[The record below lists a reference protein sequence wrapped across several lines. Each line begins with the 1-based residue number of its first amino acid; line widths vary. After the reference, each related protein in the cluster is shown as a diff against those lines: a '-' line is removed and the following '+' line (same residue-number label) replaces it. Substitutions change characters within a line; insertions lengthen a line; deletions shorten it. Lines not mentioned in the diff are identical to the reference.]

1 MKETEDVILWP
12 DGTWCYRH
20 ELTEYGYMSDD
31 YAVLEYGTVKWS
43 SFLKEEGY
51 DEQGKDK

>member
-1 MKETEDVILWP
+1 MQETEDVILWS

-20 ELTEYGYMSDD
+20 ELVEYGHMSDD
-31 YAVLEYGTVKWS
+31 YIVIEYG

-51 DEQGKDK
+51 AEQGKDK

>member
-1 MKETEDVILWP
+1 MKDVEDIILWP

-31 YAVLEYGTVKWS
+31 YIVIEYGTARWS

-51 DEQGKDK
+51 VE